1 MGLNAKQR
9 RREGGGHGHGQAYV
23 KTRDT
28 IHVNQLILFS
38 SLAC

>member
-9 RREGGGHGHGQAYV
+9 RREGGHGHGQAYV

-28 IHVNQLILFS
+28 IHANQLNLFN
-38 SLAC
+38 SLTY